1 MAVNKFAVVLQ
12 KDRNFDR
19 EMRRLKAT
27 PEAIADAVKK
37 ELLSTAVF
45 IRNRIIKSMRRTP
58 KTGRRYRKT
67 KNKNVFH
74 IASSPGYAPA
84 VDTGDLLKSIKMDVR
99 LSEVEVGS
107 NLSGKN
113 GKYPAFLEFGTRKM
127 DARPWLKPAVDDG
140 KREFQSTIRRRVINA
155 IHRAR

>member
-1 MAVNKFAVVLQ
+1 MAKANLTLT
-12 KDRNFDR
+12 KDRNFDK

-27 PEAIADAVKK
+27 PEAIADAVRK

-45 IRNRIIKSMRRTP
+45 IRNRIIKNMRNTP

-67 KNKNVFH
+67 KNKNIFH
-74 IASSPGYAPA
+74 TASSPGYAPA

-107 NLSGKN
+107 NLTGKK
-113 GKYPAFLEFGTRKM
+113 GKYPVFLEFGTKNM
-127 DARPWLKPAVDDG
+127 DARPWLSPAFEDG
-140 KREFQSTIRRRVINA
+140 KREFRSTIRRRVINA
-155 IHRAR
+155 IRRAR